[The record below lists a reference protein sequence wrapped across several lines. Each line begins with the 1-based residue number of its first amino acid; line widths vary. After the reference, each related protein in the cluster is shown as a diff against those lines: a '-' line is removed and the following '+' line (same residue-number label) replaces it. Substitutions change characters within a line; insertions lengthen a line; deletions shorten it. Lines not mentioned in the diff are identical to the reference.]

1 MQAAAVKSNLLFRL
15 AFALLPGV
23 ALAQPAT
30 TPAPAAQQHY
40 DLNVYPSLSG
50 SDPYALG
57 APSAQGPIVASSYA
71 PPPAY
76 TFKDVLANSHGF
88 IETGVSSRGGYGV
101 SGGVSMPIV
110 PGKADLDLSA
120 GTGQVTGWGK
130 TPDGKT
136 PRAVYD
142 SYGAG
147 LHFKPTDDT
156 DAYIGISGVRL
167 HNISQN
173 PYGLFGAP

>member
-1 MQAAAVKSNLLFRL
+1 MTMALPFRKTLFVLACALVPGLAA
-15 AFALLPGV
+15 
-23 ALAQPAT
+23 AQPA
-30 TPAPAAQQHY
+30 ASAQQHY
-40 DLNVYPSLSG
+40 DLNVYPSLTGG
-50 SDPYALG
+50 SPYDLG
-57 APSAQGPIVASSYA
+57 AASAQGPIVASSYA

-76 TFKDVLANSHGF
+76 SFQDVLANSHGF
-88 IETGVSSRGGYGV
+88 LETGVSSRGGYGV
-101 SGGVSMPIV
+101 SGGISMPIV

-142 SYGAG
+142 TYSAG
-147 LHFKPTDDT
+147 LHFRPTEDT
-156 DAYIGISGVRL
+156 DAYIGISGLRL

-173 PYGLFGAP
+173 PYGVFGTP